1 MPKPLSTIWIAVTL
15 LIVLAGCQSPPQRLV
30 CPAPTYDP
38 PRFPL
43 PPSQLLTPPDQAAL
57 AAYRTRIEQI
67 LSGSC
72 SCSK

>member
-1 MPKPLSTIWIAVTL
+1 MPKPLSTIWTAVTL
-15 LIVLAGCQSPPQRLV
+15 LIVLAGCHSTPQRLV

-43 PPSQLLTPPDQAAL
+43 PPSQLLTPPDRAAL
-57 AAYRTRIEQI
+57 AAYRTRIERI